1 MIRIEVK
8 KLENVALLKLQEG
21 TYEELSKIEIR
32 NIRGLGGFT
41 IKETLSYL
49 IDSKEIGY
57 VAYNFKTAEQ
67 CNMFIDELK
76 QIVKTI
82 NNGAKGVYK
91 LKI

>member
-1 MIRIEVK
+1 MVRIEIK

-21 TYEELSKIEIR
+21 TYEELSKIEIK

-49 IDSKEIGY
+49 IDTKEVGY
-57 VAYNFKTAEQ
+57 VAYNFKTIEQ
-67 CNMFIDELK
+67 CNMFADELK
-76 QIVKTI
+76 IVVRNI
-82 NNGAKGVYK
+82 NNGIKGVYK